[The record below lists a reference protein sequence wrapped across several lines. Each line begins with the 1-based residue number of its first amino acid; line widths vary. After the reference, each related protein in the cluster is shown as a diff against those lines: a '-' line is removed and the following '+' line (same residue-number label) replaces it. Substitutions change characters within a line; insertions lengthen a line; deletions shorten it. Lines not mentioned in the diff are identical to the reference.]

1 MPQCARGIASK
12 QAAWARARDRLVM
25 AWTISTL
32 SWPRTIRCRSMRQ
45 TWRSPGQ
52 WLRCSAR
59 LSLHAMRRT
68 SMRPCSFS
76 IVSARSRSGAGVHS
90 AQGGLRPE
98 GQGDVGFE
106 CRLVALDDEEVIAAA
121 LDDGATDLRLR

>member
-1 MPQCARGIASK
+1 
-12 QAAWARARDRLVM
+12 
-25 AWTISTL
+25 
-32 SWPRTIRCRSMRQ
+32 
-45 TWRSPGQ
+45 
-52 WLRCSAR
+52 
-59 LSLHAMRRT
+59 
-68 SMRPCSFS
+68 MRPCSFS

-121 LDDGATDLRLR
+121 LDDGATDLRLREDRIARDDGARNGQGLQQLQSRRYLMGVGVHPQLPNHALQALAAGAR